1 MSTDSRRA
9 IDISEPPSGDPLY
22 PDFTGAPLYD
32 YTVVCELYDADTGL
46 RAVHVTAPNVY
57 EAQIAA
63 IQFLIQGTR
72 AQALVY
78 RQESTWTIFTFEG
91 HCKRLRNPECPHLS
105 TLTQEA
111 FCNRMIDVNKA
122 IDAAMLPLPIKQR
135 IFDGI
140 SLAGAALA
148 AANETAFQLRKRVDA
163 IAESDDKKHKAA
175 ERGTW
180 PPADQ
185 RSPFTVVPAPI
196 TD

>member
-1 MSTDSRRA
+1 
-9 IDISEPPSGDPLY
+9 
-22 PDFTGAPLYD
+22 
-32 YTVVCELYDADTGL
+32 
-46 RAVHVTAPNVY
+46 
-57 EAQIAA
+57 
-63 IQFLIQGTR
+63 
-72 AQALVY
+72 
-78 RQESTWTIFTFEG
+78 
-91 HCKRLRNPECPHLS
+91 
-105 TLTQEA
+105 
-111 FCNRMIDVNKA
+111 MIDVNKA